1 MLVVLLLRPAA
12 CCCISDLQ
20 LGTLGTLT
28 VQQVGDGLSKEE
40 VITIK
45 VSQQAGDTGVGEER
59 GAGPAAV

>member
-1 MLVVLLLRPAA
+1 MLVVLHLRPAA
-12 CCCISDLQ
+12 CHCISALQ

-45 VSQQAGDTGVGEER
+45 VSQQAGDMGGREER